1 MEPWEVWIRGTAL
14 SEFVLRHEPMLWPAM
29 EMLHYL
35 GLSLLFGTVILFDL
49 RVLGAF
55 KAMPPA
61 TLHRWIPWG
70 IAGFALN
77 GTTGAAFF
85 SAHPEQY
92 AYNAAFHWKIVFL
105 CLAALNVL
113 AFYTTVYRDLKQL
126 PAHAAVPKRAKILTA
141 ISLLS
146 WSGVL
151 VCGRLLTFYRPP
163 FIH

>member
-1 MEPWEVWIRGTAL
+1 MEQWEVWIRGTTL
-14 SEFVLRHEPMLWPAM
+14 SEFVLRHEAMLWPAM

-35 GLSLLFGTVILFDL
+35 GLSLLFGTVVLFDL

-55 KAMPPA
+55 KAMPLA
-61 TLHRWIPWG
+61 QLHQWIPWG

-77 GTTGAAFF
+77 AATGIAFF

-92 AYNAAFHWKIVFL
+92 AYNAAFHWKIVLL

-113 AFYTTVYRDLKQL
+113 AFYGTAYRDLKHL
-126 PAHAAVPKRAKILTA
+126 PAHADVPKRAQILTA